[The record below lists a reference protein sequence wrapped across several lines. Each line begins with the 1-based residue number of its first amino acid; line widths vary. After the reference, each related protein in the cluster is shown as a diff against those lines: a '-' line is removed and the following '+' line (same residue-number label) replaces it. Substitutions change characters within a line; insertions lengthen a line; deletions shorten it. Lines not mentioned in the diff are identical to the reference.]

1 MTFLEERKNPDSNTV
16 MTAQK
21 ELVFL
26 EAVVVLAVV
35 VELRL
40 IKTRNVPSRKHEMD
54 TLTTGRGTL

>member
-26 EAVVVLAVV
+26 EAVV